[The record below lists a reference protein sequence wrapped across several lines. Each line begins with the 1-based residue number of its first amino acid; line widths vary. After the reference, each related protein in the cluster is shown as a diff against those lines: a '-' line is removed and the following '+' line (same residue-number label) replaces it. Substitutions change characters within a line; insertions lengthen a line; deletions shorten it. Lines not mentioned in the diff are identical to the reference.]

1 MQENCYKDNLGPKI
15 EETCYKNNVRP
26 KSQESDTASIH
37 DEAKL
42 GSSYRHRPKGDVHID
57 KIYITNI
64 ILILINIVSV
74 VIIFL
79 KKQIEIM

>member
-1 MQENCYKDNLGPKI
+1 MKPNWAVL
-15 EETCYKNNVRP
+15 T
-26 KSQESDTASIH
+26 DTGQKVMS
-37 DEAKL
+37 
-42 GSSYRHRPKGDVHID
+42 ID

-64 ILILINIVSV
+64 ILILIIIVSV